1 MQRVALITGASGGI
15 GEGIARALASKGFHL
30 ALGARRVDRLEEL
43 KSSLLASQP
52 DLSIFVDKLDVTN
65 RAEFKEFV
73 KNAEA
78 SLGNPISVLV
88 NNAGVMSYT
97 YMKNLKEDEW
107 ELTVDVNCKGVLN
120 GVGAVLDGML
130 QRGNG
135 HIVNISSDAGRKA
148 FVGLAVYSGSKFFVE
163 GFSQALRLET
173 AGKGIRVTTIQ
184 PGDVNSELTT
194 RNQDVDSEAYS
205 EFVGS
210 GSSENRVLDPNN
222 IGDAVVYA
230 VCQPS
235 HVAVNEILVEPAH
248 APA

>member
-1 MQRVALITGASGGI
+1 MQRVALVTGASGGI
-15 GEGIARALASKGFHL
+15 GAGIARALASKGFHL
-30 ALGARRVDRLEEL
+30 ALGARRTDRLEEL
-43 KSSLLASQP
+43 KSSLLEAHS
-52 DLSIFVDKLDVTN
+52 DLSIFVGKLDVTN

-73 KNAEA
+73 KNAE
-78 SLGNPISVLV
+78 STLGPISVLV

-97 YMKNLKEDEW
+97 YMKNLKEEEW

-130 QRGNG
+130 QRGEG

-194 RNQDVDSEAYS
+194 RNNDVDAEAYS

-210 GSSENRVLDPNN
+210 ASSENKVLDPNN

-230 VCQPS
+230 VCQPP